1 MIPETLTDQFRRRLH
16 YTKADFTRGLMREIN
31 WDDRLIGLKGA
42 RGVGKTTLL
51 LQYIKLQLNDKLEQ
65 TLYVSLDHF
74 WFAANR
80 LFDLAEDFSQQGG
93 KFLFVDEVHKYPDW
107 SLELKLI
114 YDTFPDLKVVFT
126 GSSLLE
132 ILNSRADLS
141 RRAVIYTMQGLS
153 FREYLEIKT
162 GQSIDV
168 QTLDYILSDENNLS
182 STVLDITS
190 PVGHFKQYLKKGYY
204 PFFLEGETSYLSK
217 INEVA
222 NLILEIEL
230 PLLRKVDSAYIPRI
244 KQLLYILA
252 ESVPFKPNVTK
263 LSERI
268 GIKRNTLVNYLHYLE
283 EVKLTINLHRDSLGI
298 SKLQKPLKIYL
309 ENPNLMYTIESEHID
324 IGTLRETFF
333 LNQTTYQHQVTYP
346 DTGDFYIQNH
356 GLFEVGG
363 KNKTRNQLQGTE
375 NGYLALDDIE
385 FKNGNKIPLWHFGFL
400 Y

>member
-16 YTKADFTRGLMREIN
+16 YTKTDFTRGLMREIN

-51 LQYIKLQLNDKLEQ
+51 LQYIKLELNDKLEQ

-74 WFAANR
+74 WFAENR
-80 LFDLAEDFSQQGG
+80 LFDLAEDFSLQGG

-114 YDTFPDLKVVFT
+114 YDTFPGLKVVFT

-132 ILNSRADLS
+132 ILNARADLS
-141 RRAVIYTMQGLS
+141 RRAVVYTMQGLS

-162 GQSIDV
+162 GQSFDV

-182 STVLDITS
+182 STVLEVTS

-204 PFFLEGETSYLSK
+204 PFFLEGEISYLSK

-309 ENPNLMYTIESEHID
+309 ENPNLMYAIKSEQID

-333 LNQTTYQHQVTYP
+333 LNQTAYQHQVTYP
-346 DTGDFYIQNH
+346 EKGDFYIQNH

-363 KNKTRNQLQGTE
+363 KNKTRKQLQGTE